1 MKPPRS
7 KASIPIADRAPR
19 FMSLARLDGAMVE
32 PLEHVERGSD
42 GERELGA
49 GAEAGVGGNGRA
61 DVELVGAAG
70 GVGTGNVLQGL
81 ERPEAIRPFGLE

>member
-1 MKPPRS
+1 
-7 KASIPIADRAPR
+7 
-19 FMSLARLDGAMVE
+19 MVE
-32 PLEHVERGSD
+32 PLEHIERGSD

-70 GVGTGNVLQGL
+70 GVGAGNVLQGL